1 MQREADP
8 GHHHRP
14 GFHAAHAVDTLFERE
29 TGGQIVVVQ
38 RQGFCHFAVD
48 FQRPRIGFETTG
60 VGRRIGL
67 VEAKFVEVVI
77 ARHFIFWRKR
87 QFVLPLG
94 GFRKGERG
102 AGRGLRPIVA
112 FKPVEQVS
120 VSRRRE
126 RERGGADAKHFQD
139 LAAL

>member
-1 MQREADP
+1 MQREANP

-14 GFHAAHAVDTLFERE
+14 GFHTAHTVDTLFERE
-29 TGGQIVVVQ
+29 TGGQIVMIQ
-38 RQGFCHFAVD
+38 RQRFRHFALNL
-48 FQRPRIGFETTG
+48 QRPRIGFEATG
-60 VGRRIGL
+60 VGGRIGL
-67 VEAKFVEVVI
+67 VETKFVEVVV
-77 ARHFIFWRKR
+77 AGDFIFWRKR
-87 QFVLPLG
+87 EFVLPLG

-112 FKPVEQVS
+112 FKPVEQVG
-120 VSRRRE
+120 VCCRRE